1 MYFSDKDIKLIQ
13 KFIEQNFQELNSQ
26 IVKIQLVEF
35 ELKEGKIFEDLRNLK
50 TILQKDY
57 FSKINSKKFS
67 EYILNQVEETE
78 YRLLEKKVS
87 GERVRS
93 QEKVVKVI
101 LDLYGDDHLQKKDL
115 IVRFLKSKFYFPTEK
130 SILKYLEEVRKSMI
144 LDQLESK
151 LKGRREIF
159 GKVKIEDLDKMSG
172 IEFENFL
179 KKLFESNGF
188 KVRTTKISNDQGC
201 DLILEKFGEKTSV
214 QAKRYSSTIG
224 NDAIQQVVGS
234 LKVYNC
240 QKALV
245 ITNSKF
251 TKAAVKLAEANHVE
265 LWDREVLKKKIEV

>member
-1 MYFSDKDIKLIQ
+1 MYFSDKNIKLIQ
-13 KFIEQNFQELNSQ
+13 KFVDQNFQELNSQ
-26 IVKIQLVEF
+26 IVKIKLVDF

-50 TILQKDY
+50 AILQKDN

-67 EYILNQVEETE
+67 EYILNQIEETE
-78 YRLLEKKVS
+78 YHFLEKKVS
-87 GERVRS
+87 GERVRT
-93 QEKVVKVI
+93 QEKIVKVI
-101 LDLYGDDHLQKKDL
+101 LDLFGDDYLRKKDL
-115 IVRFLKSKFYFPTEK
+115 IVRFLKSKFYFPSEK
-130 SILKYLEEVRKSMI
+130 AILKYLEEVRKSMI
-144 LDQLESK
+144 LDHLESK
-151 LKGRREIF
+151 LNGRREIF
-159 GKVKIEDLDKMSG
+159 GKAKIEDLDKMSG

-179 KKLFESNGF
+179 KKFFESNGF

-214 QAKRYSSTIG
+214 QVKRYSSTIG

>member
-1 MYFSDKDIKLIQ
+1 MYFSDKSIKLIQ
-13 KFIEQNFQELNSQ
+13 KFVDQNFQELNSQ
-26 IVKIQLVEF
+26 IVKIKLVDF
-35 ELKEGKIFEDLRNLK
+35 ELQEGKIFEDLRNLK
-50 TILQKDY
+50 TILQKDN

-67 EYILNQVEETE
+67 EYILNQIEETE
-78 YRLLEKKVS
+78 YRFLEKKVS
-87 GERVRS
+87 GGRVRS
-93 QEKVVKVI
+93 QEKIVKVI
-101 LDLYGDDHLQKKDL
+101 LDLFGDDYLRKKDL
-115 IVRFLKSKFYFPTEK
+115 IVRFLRSKFYFPSEK

-151 LKGRREIF
+151 LNGRREIF
-159 GKVKIEDLDKMSG
+159 GKAKIEDLDKMSG

-179 KKLFESNGF
+179 KKLFESKGF